1 MKLLFIRHGESEANT
16 KGILAGRFS
25 GVALSSQGKSQA
37 SILNTAINKLSRPC
51 LYSSPIQRC
60 LETARLAVAS
70 SSYGEILID
79 DDLAEVDYGDWSGK
93 RLEDLEKLEEWSY
106 LQKNADSFRF
116 PAGESF
122 EEVNTRLQR
131 YLESLVERHEENATV
146 VAFSHADIIKVL
158 VTKALAVSI
167 SKIQRVRIDPASI
180 TEFELSIEG
189 LSIVRVNQVLN
200 GPAEI

>member
-1 MKLLFIRHGESEANT
+1 MKLLLIRHGESEANA
-16 KGILAGRFS
+16 KGILAGRLS

-37 SILNTAINKLSRPC
+37 SILNTAINQLSRPC

-70 SSYGEILID
+70 SSYDEILID
-79 DDLAEVDYGDWSGK
+79 DDLAEVDYGNWSGK

-106 LQKNADSFRF
+106 LQKNAGSFKF

-122 EEVNTRLQR
+122 EEVSTRLQR
-131 YLESLVERHEENATV
+131 YLESLVERHEEKATV

-167 SKIQRVRIDPASI
+167 SKIQRIRIDPASI
-180 TEFELSIEG
+180 TEFELSTEG
-189 LSIVRVNQVLN
+189 LSIVRVNQVIS
-200 GPAEI
+200 GPTKS